1 MIHRYKII
9 ISSFAVIII
18 LLIFTAFDRSNSSIN
33 KAKQISLNKSYSP
46 SGSMSAG
53 KEIYDDY
60 CATCHGIN
68 GKGDGPSA
76 DEMKTKPTDFTSG
89 MYEFKSTPYG
99 TLPTKEDIVSTLK
112 LGVRTTAMIPQ
123 LQLTEKQMYEV
134 AGYVL
139 SFAPKGQITGEPIN
153 IPQKPGLTASLINS
167 GKKLFDVNCVSC
179 HGKDLKGDGP
189 NSKKLVNYK
198 GKPIQPA
205 DLTVIPLK
213 RGNSPEWIYKIISNG
228 IEGTP
233 MISYYGIIKPE
244 EIWDVVYYINS
255 IPKENLVRR
264 NNGGMMGGMNGM
276 MGGMMRH
283 GLVGEESIGMKIDM
297 AAARA
302 WMMRGGMNR

>member
-1 MIHRYKII
+1 MHGYKIV

-18 LLIFTAFDRSNSSIN
+18 LLIFTVFNRSKFSVNTVKQMNLISSD
-33 KAKQISLNKSYSP
+33 SP
-46 SGSMSAG
+46 SGSIPAG

-60 CATCHGIN
+60 CSACHGIH
-68 GKGDGPSA
+68 GKGDGPAA

-123 LQLTEKQMYEV
+123 LQLNEKQMYEV

-139 SFAPKGQITGEPIN
+139 SFAPKGQIIGKPIN
-153 IPQKPGLTASLINS
+153 VPPKPELNTSLINR
-167 GKKLFDVNCVSC
+167 GKKLFDINCVSC

-189 NSKKLVNYK
+189 SSQKLVTYK
-198 GKPIQPA
+198 GKSISPA
-205 DLTVIPLK
+205 NLTVIPLK
-213 RGNSPEWIYKIISNG
+213 RGNSPGWLYKIINNG

-244 EIWDVVYYINS
+244 EIWDVVYYIDS
-255 IPKENLVRR
+255 IPKENLADR
-264 NNGGMMGGMNGM
+264 NNGRMMGGMNGM
-276 MGGMMRH
+276 MGGMMSR
-283 GLVGEESIGMKIDM
+283 GLVGEESIGMRIDM

-302 WMMRGGMNR
+302 WMMEGRMNK

>member
-1 MIHRYKII
+1 MHRYKVI
-9 ISSFAVIII
+9 ISSFAAIII
-18 LLIFTAFDRSNSSIN
+18 LLIFTAFNESKSSIN
-33 KAKQISLNKSYSP
+33 SIKQTSLFLRDSP

-68 GKGDGPSA
+68 GKGNGPSA

-112 LGVRTTAMIPQ
+112 LGIRTTAMIPQ
-123 LQLTEKQMYEV
+123 LQLSEKQMYEV
-134 AGYVL
+134 AAYVL
-139 SFAPKGQITGEPIN
+139 SFAPKGQITGKPITIPPKPELISKN
-153 IPQKPGLTASLINS
+153 INK

-179 HGKDLKGDGP
+179 HGKNLKGDGP
-189 NSKKLVNYK
+189 NSQKLVNYK
-198 GKPIQPA
+198 GKPIHPA
-205 DLTVIPLK
+205 NLTVVPLK

-244 EIWDVVYYINS
+244 DIWDVVYYIDS
-255 IPKENLVRR
+255 VPKENLAQS
-264 NNGGMMGGMNGM
+264 NSGGMMGGTNGM
-276 MGGMMRH
+276 MGGMMRR
-283 GLVGEESIGMKIDM
+283 GLVGEESIGMRIDM

-302 WMMRGGMNR
+302 WMMSGRMPR

>member
-1 MIHRYKII
+1 MHRYKII
-9 ISSFAVIII
+9 ISSFTAIII
-18 LLIFTAFDRSNSSIN
+18 LLIFTSFNGSKSSIN
-33 KAKQISLNKSYSP
+33 TIKRMSLILSDSP
-46 SGSMSAG
+46 SGSLSAR
-53 KEIYDDY
+53 KKIYDDY

-123 LQLTEKQMYEV
+123 LQLDEKQMNQV
-134 AGYVL
+134 AGYIL
-139 SFAPKGQITGEPIN
+139 SFAPRGHITGKPIN
-153 IPQKPGLTASLINS
+153 IPPKPELTASLVNR

-189 NSKKLVNYK
+189 SSQKLVNYK
-198 GKPIQPA
+198 GKPILPA
-205 DLTVIPLK
+205 NLTVIPLK

-255 IPKENLVRR
+255 IPKENLANGNR
-264 NNGGMMGGMNGM
+264 GGMMGGMNGM
-276 MGGMMRH
+276 MGGMMRR
-283 GLVGEESIGMKIDM
+283 GLVGEESIGMRIDM

-302 WMMRGGMNR
+302 WMMRSRMNR